1 MLLPELPSTV
11 LIASAMGKESSM
23 SARFAG
29 RTAIVTGGV
38 SGIGAGIAARLAAE
52 GARLSL
58 WDRDA
63 AALAKADAAHK
74 MRLDV
79 TDPDAVHRAAADTA
93 TALGR
98 IDVLVTSAGVT
109 GPNHSTWEYPVAEW
123 DRVIDVNLKGVF
135 YCNRAVVP
143 FMQKNDYGRVV
154 NIASI
159 AGKEGNPNASA
170 YSASK
175 AGVIALTK
183 ALGKE
188 LAATHIRVNC
198 VTPAAVRTPLFSQ
211 MTQEQIGWMLSKI
224 PLGRFG
230 EIDEVASLVLWLASD
245 ECSFS
250 TGAVFDISGGRA
262 TY

>member
-1 MLLPELPSTV
+1 
-11 LIASAMGKESSM
+11 M
-23 SARFAG
+23 SQPTSPGPRRFAG

-38 SGIGAGIAARLAAE
+38 SGIGAGIAQRLAAE
-52 GARLSL
+52 GASLSL

-63 AALAKADAAHK
+63 AALDASEAAHK
-74 MRLDV
+74 VVLDV
-79 TDPDAVHRAAADTA
+79 TDPDAVQRAAQEAA
-93 TALGR
+93 KALGKVD
-98 IDVLVTSAGVT
+98 ILVTSAGIT
-109 GPNHSTWEYPVAEW
+109 GPNHPTWDYPVAAW
-123 DRVIDVNLKGVF
+123 DKVIDVNLKGVF
-135 YCNRAVVP
+135 YCCHAVVP
-143 FMQKNDYGRVV
+143 LMQANGYGRIV

-175 AGVIALTK
+175 AGVIGLTK

-188 LAATHIRVNC
+188 LAASEIRVNC

-211 MTQEQIGWMLSKI
+211 MSQEQIDWMLSKI
-224 PLGRFG
+224 PVGRFG
-230 EIDEVASLVLWLASD
+230 EIDEIASLVLWLASE